1 MESGATKI
9 IHVDMDAFYASVE
22 QRDFPEY
29 RGRPIAVGGAAGR
42 GVVATASY
50 EARAFGVRSAMPGA
64 RARELCPDLIFVPSR
79 MGVYQQVSRDIH
91 GIFRRFSSRVEPLA
105 LDEAYLDVTQM
116 PEGYRYASQV
126 GKAIQSAIR
135 EELELSA
142 SVGVSHS
149 KFVAKLASDYKKPGG
164 VTVVV
169 PERVLEFIGVM
180 PVRKLWGVGPA
191 MEERLHRLGL
201 RYIQDLRSRSRL
213 EMERALG
220 SMGHFL
226 RELAF
231 GRDSRRVSGKRA
243 SKSRGAE
250 RTFQSDILELETLHE
265 ELGGL
270 AERLARTLSRSE
282 RPGRTVTLK
291 IRYDNFDTHTRS
303 WTSDFPIWGQ
313 DELSAIGR
321 ALLERTEAGT
331 RPVRLIGLSY
341 TMAVAE
347 RGEVQLELPFNW

>member
-79 MGVYQQVSRDIH
+79 MGVYQQVSREIH

-135 EELELSA
+135 EERVIRLRWGFTLGLWRNRIGLQET
-142 SVGVSHS
+142 
-149 KFVAKLASDYKKPGG
+149 GG
-164 VTVVV
+164 ITVVV
-169 PERVLEFIGVM
+169 PGVSWGSCVM

-270 AERLARTLSRSE
+270 AERLARTLSRSTSGSDGY
-282 RPGRTVTLK
+282 PQDT
-291 IRYDNFDTHTRS
+291 IDNFDTLRAHGLRL
-303 WTSDFPIWGQ
+303 SDLGARRVG
-313 DELSAIGR
+313 AIVGPWSDGSR
-321 ALLERTEAGT
+321 NETCPAHRTELHHG
-331 RPVRLIGLSY
+331 R
-341 TMAVAE
+341 
-347 RGEVQLELPFNW
+347 RGAW